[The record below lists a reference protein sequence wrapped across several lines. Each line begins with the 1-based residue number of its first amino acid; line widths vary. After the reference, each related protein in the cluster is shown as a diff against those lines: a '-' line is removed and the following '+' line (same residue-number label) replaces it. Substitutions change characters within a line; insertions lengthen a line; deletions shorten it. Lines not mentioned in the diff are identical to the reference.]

1 MNRLYLVPGKS
12 TDSRNKQN
20 RLLLPGELD
29 KTLSQNIN
37 MTVNFLC
44 GRVIA
49 FHWQIEDA
57 IGRKLEYASS
67 GHSRQRRSKCK

>member
-29 KTLSQNIN
+29 ETLPHNIKR
-37 MTVNFLC
+37 TVNFLC
-44 GRVIA
+44 DKVIA
-49 FHWQIEDA
+49 FHLQIEQA
-57 IGRKLEYASS
+57 IGRKLEYAS
-67 GHSRQRRSKCK
+67 